1 MNKLKEQAKFCNELW
16 KRLQNDISKTPD
28 NERIWWIDGRSRIRN
43 DIIRLRRELLALS
56 KMFDYD
62 YDDK

>member
-28 NERIWWIDGRSRIRN
+28 NEIIRLIDGRSRIRN
-43 DIIRLRRELLALS
+43 DIIRLRRELLELS
-56 KMFDYD
+56 KMFNYD